1 MAICNSVRFS
11 IIKRAASCYVLNVNV
26 KKYGQINPTTSF
38 ILLRHRWSK
47 IHLPA
52 CLIFE
57 AFFNISVNIFS
68 KLRIQKPIAL
78 IYGCFI
84 GFGILIQPFSL
95 FAQDPGT
102 TSSNFL
108 KIPVGARQTALGS
121 AFTAVSDDAS
131 AIYYNPSGLAQ
142 LIKPEINFTQNKYF
156 EGISQSW
163 LSGVYPAMAGQKTI
177 GFAFNYLSVPSFD
190 AYDNNDNKI
199 GSVSARDMAIY
210 FSYADSLKSNSKY
223 INSFLYG
230 ASLKYINE
238 RLANEKAGGF
248 ALDLGLMVKPKIKNL
263 KFGIMAEN
271 IVSSE
276 IKFIN
281 EGYKLPFN
289 LKFGSSY
296 KIKGQDTGHWTN
308 FSLDFNFPQDNRNYI
323 TVGIENRFYEI
334 FALRVGYNS
343 FGDISDGINLG
354 FGIEAG

>member
-1 MAICNSVRFS
+1 MRVIL
-11 IIKRAASCYVLNVNV
+11 KAALA
-26 KKYGQINPTTSF
+26 
-38 ILLRHRWSK
+38 
-47 IHLPA
+47 PA

-57 AFFNISVNIFS
+57 AFFSIFVNIFS
-68 KLRIQKPIAL
+68 KLRIQKPIAPICFCL
-78 IYGCFI
+78 ILFTVL
-84 GFGILIQPFSL
+84 FQPFLL
-95 FAQDPGT
+95 FAKGPGAT
-102 TSSNFL
+102 ASNFL
-108 KIPVGARQTALGS
+108 KIPVGARPSALGS

-142 LIKPEINFTQNKYF
+142 LKNPEINFTQNKYF

-163 LSGVYPAMAGQKTI
+163 LSGVYPI
-177 GFAFNYLSVPSFD
+177 GNLPPHQCIGVGVNYLSVSSFD

-210 FSYADSLKSNSKY
+210 FSYANSLKLNNKH
-223 INSFLYG
+223 INSLLYG

-248 ALDLGLMVKPKIKNL
+248 ALDLGLMAKPKIKNL

-296 KIKGQDTGHWTN
+296 KIKGQNTGYWTN
-308 FSLDFNFPQDNRNYI
+308 FSLDYNFPQDNRNYI